1 MQKNFKKEVLE
12 HLMSIVMK
20 GPLRVDILA
29 TLCTRLVNYLVIND
43 IKPEKEQLINI
54 KEFIKI
60 DFIPNDIRL
69 SMAQDLVSASHL
81 KPIMADPEIGKLLLK
96 RM

>member
-1 MQKNFKKEVLE
+1 MN
-12 HLMSIVMK
+12 SI
-20 GPLRVDILA
+20 
-29 TLCTRLVNYLVIND
+29 NN
-43 IKPEKEQLINI
+43 IKPNKEQLQNI

-69 SMAQDLVSASHL
+69 AMAQDLVSASHL
-81 KPIMADPEIGKLLLK
+81 KSIMADPEIGKLLLK